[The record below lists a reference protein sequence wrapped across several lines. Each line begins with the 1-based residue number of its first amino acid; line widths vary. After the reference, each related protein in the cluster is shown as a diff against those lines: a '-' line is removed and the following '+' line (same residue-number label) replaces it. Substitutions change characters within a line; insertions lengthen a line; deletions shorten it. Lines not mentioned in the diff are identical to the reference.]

1 MQEPIY
7 GANPTYL
14 KPDMTALAGTEDAMR
29 CVGFP
34 IQPGEREIGRDVDC
48 EKEGDILMIVK
59 NRPDTLADS
68 ETLKL
73 GFVNTA
79 LYRTYSCL
87 ASEFEQVEVTVTYEN
102 GTTSQPYIYDLTT
115 QSFVGDALVIRHEPT
130 QNTNMTFNFKIAHIG
145 YIWGFSGDEDL
156 PECYYSLG
164 REMLD

>member
-1 MQEPIY
+1 
-7 GANPTYL
+7 
-14 KPDMTALAGTEDAMR
+14 
-29 CVGFP
+29 
-34 IQPGEREIGRDVDC
+34 
-48 EKEGDILMIVK
+48 MIVK

-115 QSFVGDALVIRHEPT
+115 
-130 QNTNMTFNFKIAHIG
+130 
-145 YIWGFSGDEDL
+145 
-156 PECYYSLG
+156 
-164 REMLD
+164 